1 MFNFFKSKVLVTE
14 VAEAFPAWARSL
26 RVCLCTK
33 LTEFNIAKGLTKE
46 ISDIIAPQGVNY
58 ITGEDW
64 EKNLQSASEEIKS
77 VVQLHKSEVI
87 PLVKAFFETDKT
99 YRELLVN
106 YLRILS
112 VMQVPIRGDEWFG
125 SDDKQRIEKI
135 LLVYGPEFPEEADPV
150 KFGQMVHDFHKKV
163 FSKK

>member
-26 RVCLCTK
+26 RVCLYT
-33 LTEFNIAKGLTKE
+33 
-46 ISDIIAPQGVNY
+46 
-58 ITGEDW
+58 
-64 EKNLQSASEEIKS
+64 
-77 VVQLHKSEVI
+77 
-87 PLVKAFFETDKT
+87 ETDKT
-99 YRELLVN
+99 YRELIVN

-150 KFGQMVHDFHKKV
+150 KFGQMVHDFHQNV